1 MQGKRGINQYRRT
14 GNRKLGA
21 GASKTKNGGEFL
33 KKNQK
38 KKGFT
43 EETVTGKF
51 RRWSFRMMS
60 PDGSRVR
67 SFADICEWIRLDK
80 IRLD

>member
-33 KKNQK
+33 KKNHK
-38 KKGFT
+38 KKR
-43 EETVTGKF
+43 VY
-51 RRWSFRMMS
+51 RRNGNR
-60 PDGSRVR
+60 
-67 SFADICEWIRLDK
+67 K
-80 IRLD
+80 IQALEFSYDEP